1 MKTNMTVPDRF
12 IRLIIAA
19 IIAGLYFLDLLP
31 GTWGI
36 VLMLLSFVFVI
47 TSFLNYCPLYKVL
60 GIKRWEKKS
69 TEAEFN
75 K

>member
-1 MKTNMTVPDRF
+1 MKNNMTIPDRF

-19 IIAGLYFLDLLP
+19 VITGLYFLDLIP
-31 GTWGI
+31 GIWGNL
-36 VLMLLSFVFVI
+36 LMLLSFVFVI
-47 TSFLNYCPLYKVL
+47 TSFFNYCPVYKVL

-69 TEAEFN
+69 AETEFN

>member
-1 MKTNMTVPDRF
+1 MKNNMTIPDRF

-19 IIAGLYFLDLLP
+19 IITGLYFLNLIPGIWGNLLM
-31 GTWGI
+31 I
-36 VLMLLSFVFVI
+36 LSFVFVI
-47 TSFLNYCPLYKVL
+47 TSFLNFCPLYKVL

-69 TEAEFN
+69 PETEFN